1 MDLRKLKTLIDL
13 VSDSNVT
20 ELEITEAE
28 GKVRIVK
35 GATPSGGQVLT
46 QQVLMPAAPAVQ
58 AATLAAPTATE
69 IADATA
75 VTAATAAAAAAA
87 EVAAAGHTVK
97 SPMVGTF
104 YRSSSPGAAPFV
116 QVGDNV
122 KEGDTL
128 CIIEAMKILNEIES
142 DKSGTVKQVLCEN
155 GQAVEYGQAL
165 YIIE

>member
-35 GATPSGGQVLT
+35 GATPSGIPVLSHQV
-46 QQVLMPAAPAVQ
+46 MAPAAPALPT
-58 AATLAAPTATE
+58 APAAPPTAAE
-69 IADATA
+69 IADAAA
-75 VTAATAAAAAAA
+75 VTAAAVAA
-87 EVAAAGHTVK
+87 EVAAAGHIVK

-116 QVGDNV
+116 QVGDTV

-142 DKSGTVKQVLCEN
+142 DKSGTVKQVMCEN

>member
-35 GATPSGGQVLT
+35 GASPSGTPVLT
-46 QQVLMPAAPAVQ
+46 QQLMVPAAPPVH
-58 AATLAAPTATE
+58 AAPLAAPTATE
-69 IADATA
+69 IADAAA
-75 VTAATAAAAAAA
+75 VTAAAAEIAAAL
-87 EVAAAGHTVK
+87 HTVK

-116 QVGDNV
+116 QVGDTV

>member
-35 GATPSGGQVLT
+35 GATPSGNQVLT
-46 QQVLMPAAPAVQ
+46 QQVLMPAAPTVQ
-58 AATLAAPTATE
+58 AAPLAAPSAIE
-69 IADATA
+69 IADAAA
-75 VTAATAAAAAAA
+75 VTAAAAAA

-116 QVGDNV
+116 QVGDTV

-142 DKSGTVKQVLCEN
+142 DKSGTVTQILCEN
-155 GQAVEYGQAL
+155 GQAVEYGQPL
-165 YIIE
+165 FIVE

>member
-35 GATPSGGQVLT
+35 GATPSGNQVLT
-46 QQVLMPAAPAVQ
+46 QQVLMPAAPTVQ
-58 AATLAAPTATE
+58 AAPLAAPSAIE
-69 IADATA
+69 IADAAA
-75 VTAATAAAAAAA
+75 VTAAAAAA
-87 EVAAAGHTVK
+87 EVAAAGHSVK

-116 QVGDNV
+116 QVGDTV

-142 DKSGTVKQVLCEN
+142 DKAGTVTQILCEN
-155 GQAVEYGQAL
+155 GQAVEYGQPL
-165 YIIE
+165 FIVE